1 MSDSREELLKL
12 LSEDPY
18 GLLKNQESSKKKIS
32 NFVLLNNFEE
42 IVSFVEENNRLPEN
56 SISGIKEFQLYCR
69 LKAIKS
75 NPEMV
80 KQLKDYDLLGL
91 LSGDD
96 VAEITLEDITS
107 VDPHHLLSDDF
118 DSSIFDLRNVRSNPR
133 TSPDFIARRK
143 FCRDFD
149 IYEPLFNTL
158 HEDLEGGSKRLAL
171 YHPED
176 LIPGRFFV
184 LGGILLYLKS
194 VDGEVTLH
202 KYQSGDYRRY
212 DGRTECIFDNG
223 TVSNM
228 LYRSLN
234 KLMQKDGYSITECE
248 DVQSASTINPE
259 DREYGYVYVLRS
271 HHSKLRGIPDVYK
284 IGSTTS
290 SVTERIKNARK
301 EPTYLYAGVDIVQ
314 TFRCFNMSA
323 RVLENQVQTFF
334 DKVRLNINIP
344 DETGAIISPREWFC
358 VNVDVIGEA
367 INLILSGTI
376 DNYVYDPQ
384 ARIIIAKK
392 VIEPVRSMLD
402 SDNVLQNYGIP
413 LEINI
418 TGPTTI
424 KVTNPVPDDEMPMMM
439 AAEEIHEPENTDSD
453 KIDTTPASP
462 RNTTPKS
469 SPFTSAVIDASKA
482 PQVIILLRQLMEG
495 KTKPKDVLMPVR
507 AAMEAGVIRR
517 PTWEEFCQ
525 EFGSYRLKSKT
536 SFSDYTNPDNK
547 PYTGA
552 DFEMMKDKFRRLV
565 TEGQ

>member
-1 MSDSREELLKL
+1 M
-12 LSEDPY
+12 
-18 GLLKNQESSKKKIS
+18 
-32 NFVLLNNFEE
+32 LLNNFEE

-96 VAEITLEDITS
+96 VTEITLEDITS
-107 VDPHHLLSDDF
+107 VDPHNLLSDDF

-133 TSPDFIARRK
+133 TSPDFIARRQ

-149 IYEPLFNTL
+149 KYEPLFNTL
-158 HEDLEGGSKRLAL
+158 HENLEEGSKRLAI

-248 DVQSASTINPE
+248 DVQAKSMISPE
-259 DREYGYVYVLRS
+259 DREFGYVYVLRS

-323 RVLENQVQTFF
+323 RVLENHVQTFF

-384 ARIIIAKK
+384 TRKIVAKR
-392 VIEPVRSMLD
+392 VMEPVRGMQI
-402 SDNVLQNYGIP
+402 SDGNLQNYGLPI
-413 LEINI
+413 EINI
-418 TGPTTI
+418 NAPTTI
-424 KVTNPVPDDEMPMMM
+424 NVTNPISDDEMPMMM
-439 AAEEIHEPENTDSD
+439 AADEIHEPENTDSD
-453 KIDTTPASP
+453 KIDTTPTSSRSTNP
-462 RNTTPKS
+462 NI
-469 SPFTSAVIDASKA
+469 SPFTSAVIDTSKA
-482 PQVIILLRQLMEG
+482 VEVIILLRQLMEG

-507 AAMEAGVIRR
+507 AAMDAGVIRR

-525 EFGSYRLKSKT
+525 EFCHTFQER
-536 SFSDYTNPDNK
+536 
-547 PYTGA
+547 TGKV
-552 DFEMMKDKFRRLV
+552 E
-565 TEGQ
+565 Q

>member
-259 DREYGYVYVLRS
+259 EVGKIRRDPFAIIPFCGYNMGDYFQHWVDVGAKADQDKLPKIFYVNWFRKDENNPDLPGGFMWPGYGDNS
-271 HHSKLRGIPDVYK
+271 
-284 IGSTTS
+284 
-290 SVTERIKNARK
+290 
-301 EPTYLYAGVDIVQ
+301 
-314 TFRCFNMSA
+314 
-323 RVLENQVQTFF
+323 RVLAWIF
-334 DKVRLNINIP
+334 DRCDGV
-344 DETGAIISPREWFC
+344 
-358 VNVDVIGEA
+358 
-367 INLILSGTI
+367 
-376 DNYVYDPQ
+376 DNYVDTPIGY
-384 ARIIIAKK
+384 
-392 VIEPVRSMLD
+392 
-402 SDNVLQNYGIP
+402 
-413 LEINI
+413 
-418 TGPTTI
+418 
-424 KVTNPVPDDEMPMMM
+424 MPKEG
-439 AAEEIHEPENTDSD
+439 ALNTDGLAD
-453 KIDTTPASP
+453 YYKKTLPE
-462 RNTTPKS
+462 
-469 SPFTSAVIDASKA
+469 
-482 PQVIILLRQLMEG
+482 ILKVDVEG
-495 KTKPKDVLMPVR
+495 WKKEV
-507 AAMEAGVIRR
+507 
-517 PTWEEFCQ
+517 
-525 EFGSYRLKSKT
+525 
-536 SFSDYTNPDNK
+536 
-547 PYTGA
+547 
-552 DFEMMKDKFRRLV
+552 
-565 TEGQ
+565 